1 MLMRVVAIIQARM
14 GSTRLPGKILE
25 KIGDKPLLEILVN
38 KLKNSQFIDDIVIAT
53 TNNQND
59 DVVEKFSQNLNINYY
74 RGSEKDVLGRYVEAA
89 EKFNADVVVRVTG
102 DNPLTDIELVDKLI
116 YAHFKNNSEYTYCLD
131 TPLGI
136 SAEIVN
142 SNILKEISLKADL
155 DFDREHVTPY
165 IRSHPENYKI
175 LNFTSNLK
183 NQYIRLTVDTKEDLD
198 LIKIIHQ
205 NLGDFE
211 NLNVKDIINFLKL
224 NPEISQIN
232 SDIKQNPDNTIK
244 TINIAFLTEGS
255 SKMGMGHV
263 YRSLTFAKELMVNLG
278 VKAYFLTKSNENVI
292 KIIEEENFSVFK
304 LEDDDEI
311 EDILKKLDINLT
323 IIDNLNFKESILS
336 MIKDTMDTKVVMVD
350 NLTPKNDKYA
360 DVVLSLVRSNFENK
374 NCYNKNINTKYFCG
388 PKYLILRD
396 EFDSFKKKK
405 DLKPRIEDI
414 LLIFGGSD
422 PSNHTSTVLKKLSNN
437 VRVNIVLGPE
447 FKHFDDLDNVKK
459 KIQNKN
465 VIIHKEPKNV
475 AELMYN
481 TDLVITSPGLSMFE
495 AVYVGTPVLA
505 ISQSDLQNHYYTP
518 LNYEYLLPKSDINNI
533 NHYLDKLSSLERRND
548 ILKFFNE
555 LNVGQGKVDVFKY
568 ISKIIL
574 ED

>member
-1 MLMRVVAIIQARM
+1 
-14 GSTRLPGKILE
+14 
-25 KIGDKPLLEILVN
+25 
-38 KLKNSQFIDDIVIAT
+38 
-53 TNNQND
+53 
-59 DVVEKFSQNLNINYY
+59 
-74 RGSEKDVLGRYVEAA
+74 
-89 EKFNADVVVRVTG
+89 
-102 DNPLTDIELVDKLI
+102 
-116 YAHFKNNSEYTYCLD
+116 
-131 TPLGI
+131 
-136 SAEIVN
+136 
-142 SNILKEISLKADL
+142 
-155 DFDREHVTPY
+155 
-165 IRSHPENYKI
+165 
-175 LNFTSNLK
+175 
-183 NQYIRLTVDTKEDLD
+183 
-198 LIKIIHQ
+198 
-205 NLGDFE
+205 
-211 NLNVKDIINFLKL
+211 
-224 NPEISQIN
+224 
-232 SDIKQNPDNTIK
+232 
-244 TINIAFLTEGS
+244 
-255 SKMGMGHV
+255 
-263 YRSLTFAKELMVNLG
+263 
-278 VKAYFLTKSNENVI
+278 
-292 KIIEEENFSVFK
+292 
-304 LEDDDEI
+304 
-311 EDILKKLDINLT
+311 
-323 IIDNLNFKESILS
+323 
-336 MIKDTMDTKVVMVD
+336 MDTKVVMVD